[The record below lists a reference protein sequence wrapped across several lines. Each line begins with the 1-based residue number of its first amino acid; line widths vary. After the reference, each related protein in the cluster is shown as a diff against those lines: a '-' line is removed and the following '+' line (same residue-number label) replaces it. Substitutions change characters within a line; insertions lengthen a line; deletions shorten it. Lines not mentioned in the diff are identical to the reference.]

1 MRKPIVPT
9 LIALLGALST
19 CLVLAATAGATT
31 PSISHFQF
39 SGEGV
44 DPGASAACGFPITD
58 TFTDTGTSQVLFD
71 SQGNPIRV
79 QVITSSTGTVTANG
93 ITLLARGQDN
103 LFFDITDQTVI
114 EVGLP
119 GMTYLPGLGVVIQ
132 DVGRLVWSFEAFFN
146 GGSPLV
152 EDGPHPQLAGNI
164 GALCRALTP

>member
-1 MRKPIVPT
+1 MYKRT
-9 LIALLGALST
+9 LALIALLGALST
-19 CLVLAATAGATT
+19 CLALTATAGATI

-39 SGEGV
+39 SGEGI

-58 TFTDTGTSQVLFD
+58 TFTDTGTSQMLFD
-71 SQGNPIRV
+71 PQGNPVRI

-93 ITLLARGQDN
+93 ITLLAHGQDN
-103 LFFDITDQTVI
+103 LFFDITDQTVM

-119 GMTYLPGLGVVIQ
+119 GMTYLPGRGVVIQ
-132 DVGRLVWSFEAFFN
+132 DAGRLVWSFDAFFN

-164 GALCRALTP
+164 GALCAALTP